1 MIRSDYLIIGSG
13 IAGLSLALKV
23 AQKAPVSLIT
33 KKKLFD
39 SSTGKAQGGIACVID
54 KSDSFEKHIQ
64 DTLVSGAGLCDKGKV
79 TKMVSEA
86 PYRLNEL
93 INLGVKFTKKENN
106 QDEFD
111 LGLEGGHSER
121 RILHAGDV
129 TGYEIENVL
138 IKNVLK
144 NKNITVFEN
153 YTAIDLIINKNNI
166 CCGAYVFVNEKNHIE
181 IFQAKITALA
191 CGGASKT
198 YLYTSNP
205 DIATGDGIAM
215 AYRAGAD
222 IANMEF
228 VQFHPTCLYNK
239 DAKSFLIS
247 EAVRGEGAILRL
259 KDGSQFMDKYSS
271 KKELAPRDIVARA
284 IDKELKIRREECV
297 YLDITSKSRNFLMKR
312 FPNIY
317 IKCLEY
323 DIDMAKDL
331 IPVIPSAHFFC
342 GGVRINEYGRTNI
355 KNLYAL
361 GETSCSGIHGA
372 NRLASNSLLEGI
384 VYADR
389 VYKDSLKFLNEKYHN
404 VQNSS
409 CKYKTSK
416 NNALIYMQEW
426 EEIRRTSWNYL
437 GIARSNEK
445 LIKAKKRIS
454 ILKSEIN
461 TFFKSSTI
469 TVENIELRNI
479 ACIANLIVNS
489 AMQRKE
495 SRGLHY
501 NIDYP
506 KMLQT
511 TKDTVINIKDTP
523 K

>member
-1 MIRSDYLIIGSG
+1 MIKSDYLIIGSG
-13 IAGLSLALKV
+13 IAGLSLALKA
-23 AQKAPVSLIT
+23 AQNSTVSLIT

-39 SSTGKAQGGIACVID
+39 SSTGKAQGGIACVMD
-54 KSDSFEKHIQ
+54 KHDSFKEHIQ
-64 DTLVSGAGLCDKGKV
+64 DTLVSGAGLCNKNMVK
-79 TKMVSEA
+79 KMVSEA
-86 PYRLNEL
+86 PARLNEL

-111 LGLEGGHSER
+111 LGLEGGHSKR
-121 RILHAGDV
+121 RILHAADF
-129 TGYEIENVL
+129 TGKEIENVL

-153 YTAIDLIINKNNI
+153 HPAIDLIINKNNI
-166 CCGAYVFVNEKNHIE
+166 CVGAYVFVSKKNYIE
-181 IFQAKITALA
+181 TFQAKIVALA

-205 DIATGDGIAM
+205 DVATGDGIAM

-228 VQFHPTCLYNK
+228 VQFHPTSLYNK

-247 EAVRGEGAILRL
+247 EAVRGEGAILRS
-259 KDGSQFMDKYSS
+259 KDGNPFMKKYST
-271 KKELAPRDIVARA
+271 KKELAPRDIVTRA
-284 IDKELKIRREECV
+284 IDKELKTRRDNCV
-297 YLDITSKSRNFLMKR
+297 YLDITSKSRSFLMKR

-317 IKCLEY
+317 AKCLEY
-323 DIDMAKDL
+323 GIDMAKDM
-331 IPVIPSAHFFC
+331 IPVIPAAHFFC
-342 GGVRINEYGRTNI
+342 GGVKIDVNGRTKI

-361 GETSCSGIHGA
+361 GETACSGIHGA

-389 VYKDSLKFLNEKYHN
+389 VYNDSVYYLNEKRYDLKDF
-404 VQNSS
+404 SY
-409 CKYKTSK
+409 KYKSSK
-416 NNALIYMQEW
+416 ENALIYMQEW

-437 GIARSNEK
+437 SIVRSNEK
-445 LIKAKKRIS
+445 LIKAKKRIDL
-454 ILKSEIN
+454 LKSEIN
-461 TFFKSSTI
+461 TFFECSPI
-469 TVENIELRNI
+469 TVENIELRDI
-479 ACIANLIVNS
+479 VCIADLIVNS

-506 KMLQT
+506 KMLPT
-511 TKDTVINIKDTP
+511 AEDTIINIKDTF
-523 K
+523 

>member
-23 AQKAPVSLIT
+23 AQKAKVSLIT

-39 SSTGKAQGGIACVID
+39 SSTDKAQGGIACVID

-64 DTLVSGAGLCDKGKV
+64 DTLVSGAGLCDKDKV
-79 TKMVSEA
+79 TKLVQES
-86 PYRLNEL
+86 PDRLNEL
-93 INLGVKFTKKENN
+93 ISLGVEFTKKENN
-106 QDEFD
+106 PNEFD
-111 LGLEGGHSER
+111 LGLEGGHSQR

-129 TGYEIENVL
+129 TGNEIENVL
-138 IKNVLK
+138 IKNILK
-144 NKNITVFEN
+144 NKSITVFEN
-153 YTAIDLIINKNNI
+153 YTAIDLIVNENNI
-166 CCGAYVFVNEKNHIE
+166 CCGAYVFANEKNYIE
-181 IFQAKITALA
+181 IFQAKIIALA

-205 DIATGDGIAM
+205 DVSTGDGIAM
-215 AYRAGAD
+215 AYRAGTD
-222 IANMEF
+222 VANMEF

-239 DAKSFLIS
+239 NAKSFLIS

-259 KDGSQFMDKYSS
+259 KDGSQFMDKYSPQ
-271 KKELAPRDIVARA
+271 KELAPRDIVARA
-284 IDKELKIRREECV
+284 IDKELKTRRQDCV
-297 YLDITSKSRNFLMKR
+297 YLDITSKSKSFLMKR

-317 IKCLEY
+317 IKCLDY
-323 DIDMAKDL
+323 GIDMAKDM
-331 IPVIPSAHFFC
+331 IPVIPAAHFFC
-342 GGVRINEYGRTNI
+342 GGVKIDEHGRTNI

-389 VYKDSLKFLNEKYHN
+389 VYKDSLRLLNGKYYDL
-404 VQNSS
+404 QNLPN
-409 CKYKTSK
+409 KYKTSK
-416 NNALIYMQEW
+416 NNSLVYMQEW
-426 EEIRRTSWNYL
+426 EEIRRASWNYL
-437 GIARSNEK
+437 SITRSNEK

-461 TFFKSSTI
+461 TFFKHSPV

-479 ACIANLIVNS
+479 ACIADLIVNS
-489 AMQRKE
+489 ALQRKE

-501 NIDYP
+501 NVDYP
-506 KMLQT
+506 EMLPVA
-511 TKDTVINIKDTP
+511 KDIVLNESVK
-523 K
+523 